1 MIHKNMVN
9 TVSQIDNRLRDLIQ
23 HAYANAPATQARF
36 DKQGLAPDDIRSLAD
51 LHKLSILPKD
61 AVIALQQANPPFG
74 GLLAVPMNQV
84 DHIFFSPGPLYEPG
98 PPEDDPAWEMGVYSL
113 RQAGFQPGEVV
124 LNSLSYHLVPAGYYL
139 DIALA
144 KYGCTVIPGGT
155 GSSDLQVKM
164 AVDLGATG
172 YTGTGSFLMALIK
185 KAQEAGL
192 AFGKQF
198 CINKAVL
205 SAEPLPTALR
215 REIESHGIAVANAY
229 ATAEF
234 GIMAMD
240 TTGNMQMQLFPD
252 PIIQIVDPETGQDVP
267 SGAPGEVVV
276 TSFNRHYPLIRF
288 GTGDMAI
295 NIDPNPGQSKQ
306 EERFITLVGR
316 SGEAA
321 KVRGMFV
328 HPNQLRFV
336 AGQIPGVQAVQG
348 VATRSDGHKDHFTL
362 RVEVADGV
370 DETAVADPLKQAIQN
385 VCRVR
390 VDTLEFVAKGT
401 ITADTPGMVDERDW
415 S

>member
-1 MIHKNMVN
+1 M
-9 TVSQIDNRLRDLIQ
+9 TIDDRLRNILQ
-23 HAYANAPATQARF
+23 HAYTNAPATQARF
-36 DKQGLAPDDIRSLAD
+36 DKHKLSPDDIRGVAD
-51 LHKLSILPKD
+51 LHKLPILPKD
-61 AVIALQQANPPFG
+61 DVVALQQANPPFG

-98 PPEDDPAWEMGVYSL
+98 PPEDDPAWEMGPYSL
-113 RQAGFQPGEVV
+113 QLAGFAPGEVV
-124 LNSLSYHLVPAGYYL
+124 LNSLSYHLVPAGYFL
-139 DIALA
+139 DMALA
-144 KYGCTVIPGGT
+144 RYGCTVIPGGT
-155 GSSDLQVKM
+155 GSGDLQLKM

-172 YTGTGSFLMALIK
+172 YTGTGSFLMVLIN
-185 KAQEAGL
+185 KAKEAGL

-198 CINKAVL
+198 RINKAVL

-215 REIESHGIAVANAY
+215 REIESYGIAVANAY

-240 TTGNMQMQLFPD
+240 TTGNMQMKLFPD
-252 PIIQIVDPETGQDVP
+252 PIIQIVDPETGQDVGP
-267 SGAPGEVVV
+267 GEPGEVVV

-295 NIDPNPGQSKQ
+295 NIDPNPGQSQ
-306 EERFITLVGR
+306 QADRSITLIGR

-336 AGQIPGVQAVQG
+336 AAQVPGIKAVQG
-348 VATRSDGHKDHFTL
+348 VVSRTADHKDHFTL
-362 RVEVADGV
+362 RIEIADGMA
-370 DETAVADPLKQAIQN
+370 ETAVAPAFTQAIQN

-390 VDTLEFVAKGT
+390 VDTLEVVPAGT
-401 ITADTPGMVDERDW
+401 IMADSPGMIDERDW
-415 S
+415 R

>member
-1 MIHKNMVN
+1 MN
-9 TVSQIDNRLRDLIQ
+9 TDIRLHNLIQ
-23 HAYANAPATQARF
+23 HAYTNSPATQARF
-36 DKQGLAPDDIRSLAD
+36 DKHGLLPGDIRGVSD
-51 LHKLSILPKD
+51 LYKLPILPKD
-61 AVIALQQANPPFG
+61 TVVAMQQTNPPFG
-74 GLLAVPMNQV
+74 GLLAVPMSQV

-98 PPEDDPAWEMGVYSL
+98 PPKDDIAWEMGLYSL
-113 RQAGFQPGEVV
+113 KKAGFQPGEVV
-124 LNSLSYHLVPAGYYL
+124 LNSLAYHLVPAGYYL
-139 DIALA
+139 DMALA

-155 GSSDLQVKM
+155 GSSDLQLKM
-164 AVDLGATG
+164 AVDLGVTG
-172 YTGTGSFLMALIK
+172 YTGTGSFLMILIK

-192 AFGKQF
+192 VFGKQF
-198 CINKAVL
+198 RINKALL

-215 REIESHGIAVANAY
+215 REIESYGIAVANAY

-252 PIIQIVDPETGQDVP
+252 PIIQIVDPDTGLDVEA
-267 SGAPGEVVV
+267 GTPGEVVV
-276 TSFNRHYPLIRF
+276 TSFNHHYPLIRF

-295 NIDPNPGQSKQ
+295 NIDSNPGQSKQ
-306 EERFITLVGR
+306 EERAITLIGR

-336 AGQIPGVQAVQG
+336 AGQMPGIVAVQG
-348 VATRSDGHKDHFTL
+348 IVSRTEAHKDHFTL
-362 RVEVADGV
+362 RVELADGV
-370 DETAVADPLKQAIQN
+370 AETADEETAVTTPFIQTIQS

-390 VDTLEFVAKGT
+390 VDKLEVVPAGT
-401 ITADTPGMVDERDW
+401 ITADSPGMIDERDW

>member
-1 MIHKNMVN
+1 MVKI
-9 TVSQIDNRLRDLIQ
+9 VRQIDERLRDLIE
-23 HAYANAPATQARF
+23 HAYANAAATQARF
-36 DKQGLAPDDIRSLAD
+36 DKVGLVPDDIRGVAD
-51 LHKLSILPKD
+51 LQKLPILSKD

-98 PPEDDPAWEMGVYSL
+98 PPEDDSAWEMGMYSL

-124 LNSLSYHLVPAGYYL
+124 LNSLAYHLVPAGYYL
-139 DIALA
+139 DMALA

-155 GSSDLQVKM
+155 GSSDLQLKM
-164 AVDLGATG
+164 AVDLRATG
-172 YTGTGSFLMALIK
+172 YTGTGSFLMALIQ

-234 GIMAMD
+234 GIMAID
-240 TTGNMQMQLFPD
+240 TMGNMQMQLCPD
-252 PIIQIVDPETGQDVP
+252 PIIQIVDPETGQEVA

-276 TSFNRHYPLIRF
+276 TNFNRHYPLIRF

-295 NIDPNPGQSKQ
+295 NIDPNPGQSRQ

-348 VATRSDGHKDHFTL
+348 VVSRPDRHKDHFTL
-362 RVEVADGV
+362 RVAVADGV
-370 DETAVADPLKQAIQN
+370 DETAVADALKQAVQS

-390 VDTLEFVAKGT
+390 VDKLEFVSSGM
-401 ITADTPGMVDERDW
+401 ITADSPGMIDERDW

>member
-1 MIHKNMVN
+1 VTLPI
-9 TVSQIDNRLRDLIQ
+9 R
-23 HAYANAPATQARF
+23 ANAPATQARF
-36 DKQGLAPDDIRSLAD
+36 DKHGLLPDDIRGVAD
-51 LHKLSILPKD
+51 LQKLPILPKD

-74 GLLAVPMNQV
+74 GLLAVPMSEV
-84 DHIFFSPGPLYEPG
+84 DHIFFSPGPLYEPSL
-98 PPEDDPAWEMGVYSL
+98 PLDDPAWEMGSYSL
-113 RQAGFQPGEVV
+113 RQAGFQPNEVV

-139 DIALA
+139 DMALA

-155 GSSDLQVKM
+155 GSGDLQLKM

-172 YTGTGSFLMALIK
+172 YTGTGSFLMILIK

-198 CINKAVL
+198 RINKAIL

-234 GIMAMD
+234 GLMAMD
-240 TTGNMQMQLFPD
+240 TTGNMQMKLFPD

-267 SGAPGEVVV
+267 PGAPGEVVI
-276 TSFNRHYPLIRF
+276 TSFNRYYPLIRF

-295 NIDPNPGQSKQ
+295 NIDPNPGQSQQ
-306 EERFITLVGR
+306 EDRLITLVGR

-348 VATRSDGHKDHFTL
+348 VVSRPDGHKDHFVL
-362 RVEVADGV
+362 RVEIS
-370 DETAVADPLKQAIQN
+370 DEAEQTAVAEPLKQAIQN

-390 VDTLEFVAKGT
+390 VDKLEFVPAGT
-401 ITADTPGMVDERDW
+401 IMADSPGMIDERDW